1 MVLYTLGDSC
11 LFLIGTPEGRLFSDK
26 TPPLNR
32 KLKMELLKA
41 LWIFI
46 VVFVLG
52 SCVGITLL
60 FIIGQMVG

>member
-1 MVLYTLGDSC
+1 
-11 LFLIGTPEGRLFSDK
+11 
-26 TPPLNR
+26 
-32 KLKMELLKA
+32 MELLKA

-60 FIIGQMVG
+60 FILGQMVG